1 MAKPVFAETHAETFL
16 LHGDEF
22 LHTDASVTPP
32 IPYAATFLAADAE
45 SFAGMA
51 NTERHPQ
58 YYTRYGNPLHER
70 VAALIA
76 ELEHA
81 ESGLCFSSGMG
92 GIAAS
97 FLALL
102 KAGDHVVAQKNHY
115 MATSKLLTELLP
127 RYGVETTLVDQSDAG
142 AFEAALRPNTRLIHV
157 ETPANPTLA
166 LTDLAAIAGLAQPRG
181 ILTSCDNTFA
191 SPINQTPRDFGI
203 DLVMHSATKYMGGHH
218 DITAG
223 VVVGSKLLVDQI
235 WHTAITLG
243 ATLSPM
249 DAWLLLRGLRT
260 LVMRVQRQNA
270 SALRLAQ
277 FLESHP
283 AIGQVRYPG
292 LASHPQHALAKRQM
306 HGGFGGL
313 LAICVKGG
321 YADAARVIE
330 RLKVPA
336 HAVSLGGVESLVVH
350 AAAMWAGTMNDEQMR
365 AAAIEPNMIRVSV
378 GIEHVDDLIADF
390 AQALD

>member
-1 MAKPVFAETHAETFL
+1 
-16 LHGDEF
+16 
-22 LHTDASVTPP
+22 
-32 IPYAATFLAADAE
+32 
-45 SFAGMA
+45 
-51 NTERHPQ
+51 
-58 YYTRYGNPLHER
+58 
-70 VAALIA
+70 
-76 ELEHA
+76 
-81 ESGLCFSSGMG
+81 
-92 GIAAS
+92 
-97 FLALL
+97 
-102 KAGDHVVAQKNHY
+102 
-115 MATSKLLTELLP
+115 
-127 RYGVETTLVDQSDAG
+127 
-142 AFEAALRPNTRLIHV
+142 
-157 ETPANPTLA
+157 
-166 LTDLAAIAGLAQPRG
+166 
-181 ILTSCDNTFA
+181 
-191 SPINQTPRDFGI
+191 
-203 DLVMHSATKYMGGHH
+203 MGGHH

-260 LVMRVQRQNA
+260 LAMRVQRQNA
-270 SALRLAQ
+270 TALRLAQ

-283 AIGQVRYPG
+283 AIAQVRYPG
-292 LASHPQHALAKRQM
+292 LASHPQHVLAKRQM

-365 AAAIEPNMIRVSV
+365 AAAIEPNMIRLSV

-390 AQALD
+390 DQALA

>member
-1 MAKPVFAETHAETFL
+1 VIAGCHLRHNTRANPPHPGR
-16 LHGDEF
+16 HP
-22 LHTDASVTPP
+22 HPASPRAV
-32 IPYAATFLAADAE
+32 LAA
-45 SFAGMA
+45 SL
-51 NTERHPQ
+51 P
-58 YYTRYGNPLHER
+58 
-70 VAALIA
+70 
-76 ELEHA
+76 
-81 ESGLCFSSGMG
+81 
-92 GIAAS
+92 
-97 FLALL
+97 ALL

-330 RLKVPA
+330 RLMVPA